1 QAPHQSRQLSRGAFL
16 QAPLPRSGWAWVYCS
31 SLEHRRCRIAR
42 KHVACVSHNA
52 LAKDTPAEKQAKPK
66 IDVCFVLDTTGSMSG
81 LIEGAKQKIWSIAN
95 LFHI

>member
-1 QAPHQSRQLSRGAFL
+1 M
-16 QAPLPRSGWAWVYCS
+16 
-31 SLEHRRCRIAR
+31 
-42 KHVACVSHNA
+42 HVACVSHNA

-95 LFHI
+95 LFHIRCHVSRFMENLTRQNIQHPTSNV